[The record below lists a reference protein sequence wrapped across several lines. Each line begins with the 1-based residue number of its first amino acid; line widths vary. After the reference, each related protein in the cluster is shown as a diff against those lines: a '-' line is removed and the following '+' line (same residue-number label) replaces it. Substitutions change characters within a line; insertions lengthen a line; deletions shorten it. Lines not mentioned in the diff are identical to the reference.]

1 MPRAM
6 LIFAMLAVCVDLPIS
21 ASAKEHRS
29 AWVKHEFQLTHPCP
43 ATGVTSGTARI
54 ALVFV
59 GLHVEGGL
67 WLRATGRDASALTAR
82 YRGMVRSKKSAG
94 FLGQECV
101 WA

>member
-1 MPRAM
+1 MPIAF
-6 LIFAMLAVCVDLPIS
+6 LISTALAFWLVVPLT

-67 WLRATGRDASALTAR
+67 WLRATGRDASVLTGR
-82 YRGMVRSKKSAG
+82 YRG
-94 FLGQECV
+94 
-101 WA
+101 

>member
-29 AWVKHEFQLTHPCP
+29 AAVKCDFQLTHPRP
-43 ATGVTSGTARI
+43 ATGATSGTAGS

-59 GLHVEGGL
+59 GLCVGGGL
-67 WLRATGRDASALTAR
+67 WERATGRMPAH
-82 YRGMVRSKKSAG
+82 
-94 FLGQECV
+94 
-101 WA
+101 